1 LSVRVDQAA
10 TRKPSSW
17 QAGCGQRRVASESW
31 VERFKTLLL
40 LIECGVDGFFFS
52 PSVTQL
58 SVPALLP
65 SIAADS
71 VVLYINEGATTNT
84 R

>member
-1 LSVRVDQAA
+1 
-10 TRKPSSW
+10 
-17 QAGCGQRRVASESW
+17 

-84 R
+84 RWYALLILDLILGGKS